1 MLMGDD
7 LQFLHLNWLRQEDSK
22 GKEMWNT

>member
-7 LQFLHLNWLRQEDSK
+7 LSAL
-22 GKEMWNT
+22 